1 MKKILTAVSAVS
13 FASLVAVFAPM
24 IASAQSLSALN
35 NINDV
40 SDRFTS
46 ILNTATVLI
55 VSIAIVWIIINVVR
69 FFVAASDSEKPHAG
83 MMQVIWG
90 IVGVFIIISIWGLV
104 SILKNSFGTN
114 NTASQGINNVE
125 VQSVPP
131 IQ

>member
-1 MKKILTAVSAVS
+1 MKKIFAVVT
-13 FASLVAVFAPM
+13 FGSLIAVFAPLM
-24 IASAQSLSALN
+24 ASAQSLSALN

-55 VSIAIVWIIINVVR
+55 VSVAVIWIIINVVIYL
-69 FFVAASDSEKPHAG
+69 VGGKDSEKRHEG
-83 MMQVIWG
+83 LMRIVWG
-90 IVGVFIIISIWGLV
+90 IVGLFVIISIWGLV